1 MQKRLVEQK
10 ELFEQEVSRLYVQ
23 LMEAMMRLDE
33 QSAIL
38 DASMRLGMMHVP
50 PEQEPEPEEG
60 LKSDARA
67 ADGRAQKAGDR
78 DPRKEDGRNRN
89 KKLGTMQLPPE
100 VDPEREADS
109 EVEREIKAG
118 GPTGGGVEVQWNEGE
133 RNGGGRKADGHSE
146 GGRKLERGMMRL
158 AQNGVP
164 ETPIAAS
171 RFSKERNGRN
181 GIQTVVIEEERE
193 AFGYGN
199 TPRLGEGEGD
209 PQRSTEALGVPRAQ
223 KWTGELLEIAD
234 ENAWEERARVSSM
247 GLEVEDD
254 YNAAE
259 CNAAECREAEE
270 MPYGRHRVAS
280 LTPIPENDS
289 QDSSEEADTWHGEE
303 AEHLPDRNEERE
315 GANEEES
322 FLLREEEGE
331 RLPESGAEEVER
343 YLDQEGTKCLSETG
357 LRFECVSGEE
367 DDSCHGEGEET
378 RESGGFVKGGSEV
391 AKEETSS
398 PLLDHSEVDSGSGA
412 KETVDPIVEIIRR
425 MSQVS
430 VLGGSIGSEDGTLEE
445 EGDEAERNEA
455 EAEAGGGT
463 HEERATIRSELKSA
477 RQSVL
482 DSSNKNQS
490 HATNPSSGEA
500 TDIDSLTRQEL
511 RASARESSS
520 EDGTDFNH
528 VVSWDTSDQE
538 WVEKKVVGSSSPGAG
553 NGGGGLGNV
562 GSLDAHEVGGSLEN
576 VGGFLENVG
585 GFSASEGQAL
595 DGRPAAFSMHSHML
609 PDYVVEW
616 DPGTPNERPVG
627 SSLRSPVS
635 PPAYALPD
643 MV

>member
-1 MQKRLVEQK
+1 LQLQKRLVEQK
-10 ELFEQEVSRLYVQ
+10 ELVEQEVSRLHVQ

-50 PEQEPEPEEG
+50 PEPEPEPEAG
-60 LKSDARA
+60 IKSEARA
-67 ADGRAQKAGDR
+67 ADGGAEKEGDKDR
-78 DPRKEDGRNRN
+78 RKEGGRNRN
-89 KKLGTMQLPPE
+89 KGLGTMQLPLE
-100 VDPEREADS
+100 VDPEREAES
-109 EVEREIKAG
+109 EVETEIKAG
-118 GPTGGGVEVQWNEGE
+118 GPAGGGVEVQRNGGE
-133 RNGGGRKADGHSE
+133 RNGGGRKADGHGES
-146 GGRKLERGMMRL
+146 GRKLERGPVRIE
-158 AQNGVP
+158 QNGIP
-164 ETPIAAS
+164 ETPKAAS
-171 RFSKERNGRN
+171 RLSRERNGRN

-193 AFGYGN
+193 AFGHGS
-199 TPRLGEGEGD
+199 TPEGEGD

-234 ENAWEERARVSSM
+234 EDAWEERARVSSM

-259 CNAAECREAEE
+259 YNAAECREAEE
-270 MPYGRHRVAS
+270 MPYGRYRVAS

-289 QDSSEEADTWHGEE
+289 QDSPEEADTWHEE
-303 AEHLPDRNEERE
+303 ETEHLPDRNEERV

-343 YLDQEGTKCLSETG
+343 HLDQEGTKCLSETG
-357 LRFECVSGEE
+357 LRLECVSGEE

-398 PLLDHSEVDSGSGA
+398 PLLDPSEEDSGSGTE
-412 KETVDPIVEIIRR
+412 ETVDPIVEMIRR

-430 VLGGSIGSEDGTLEE
+430 VPGRSLGSEDGSVG
-445 EGDEAERNEA
+445 EGGGKAERNEA
-455 EAEAGGGT
+455 EAEAGAGA
-463 HEERATIRSELKSA
+463 HEETATGRSDVRSA

-482 DSSNKNQS
+482 VSLNENQTRATESSSQ
-490 HATNPSSGEA
+490 EA
-500 TDIDSLTRQEL
+500 LDLESPTRQEFGP
-511 RASARESSS
+511 AETSARESSS
-520 EDGTDFNH
+520 EDGIDFDH
-528 VVSWDTSDQE
+528 VVSWDSSDQE
-538 WVEKKVVGSSSPGAG
+538 WVEKKVVGSSSPGTG
-553 NGGGGLGNV
+553 NGGGSLGNV
-562 GSLDAHEVGGSLEN
+562 GSLDAREVGGGLEN
-576 VGGFLENVG
+576 VGAFRE
-585 GFSASEGQAL
+585 SKEHAL

-627 SSLRSPVS
+627 STLRSPVS

-643 MV
+643 MA